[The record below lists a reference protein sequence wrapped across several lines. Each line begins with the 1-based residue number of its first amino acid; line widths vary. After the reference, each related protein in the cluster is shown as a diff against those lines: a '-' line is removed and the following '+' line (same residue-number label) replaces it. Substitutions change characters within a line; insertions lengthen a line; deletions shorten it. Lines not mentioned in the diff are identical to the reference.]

1 MISATQYGLAALVS
15 YLGLVAGLIISF
27 LAREELKEGQRY
39 FVLLQHSVV
48 VVVFLVF
55 MRVLEMNTVLSV
67 FFAVVLVLA
76 LESTKRFDTSMIV
89 YPILAVVLFFSRAT
103 QNSLFVTSALVFVY
117 GLATAAMQLDVNKK
131 NYLKVLGKN
140 IGFVVVSVVLFLIS

>member
-1 MISATQYGLAALVS
+1 VAYM
-15 YLGLVAGLIISF
+15 GLVAGLVISF

-55 MRVLEMNTVLSV
+55 MRVLAMNTVVSV

-76 LESTKRFDTSMIV
+76 LQSTKRFDTSVIV
-89 YPILAVVLFFSRAT
+89 YPLLAVVVFFSRVT
-103 QNSLFVTSALVFVY
+103 QNSLFVTAALVFVY
-117 GLATAAMQLDVNKK
+117 GLATAAMQLDVKKK
-131 NYLKVLGKN
+131 NYLLVLGKN
-140 IGFVVVSVVLFLIS
+140 IGFVVVSVILFLIA